1 MDPTTPAW
9 ETELILMNHSDQAL
23 SKCDV
28 LTLTL
33 LLLNIISALGGL
45 ARNSVVLWLLGFR
58 LCKIFT
64 I

>member
-1 MDPTTPAW
+1 MFVSETPSRGFLSLDPTTPAW

-33 LLLNIISALGGL
+33 LNIIFIF
-45 ARNSVVLWLLGFR
+45 SV
-58 LCKIFT
+58 T
-64 I
+64 Y